1 MASTHTLV
9 DGEKPNQI
17 STSSGFLDPKSEQS
31 DFEQASTRAP
41 STAQDVEYE
50 EKKDSTGSAT
60 DDEKGETQPAGLEST
75 EASTGEYPTGARLLF
90 IVVALVLSIF
100 LVSLDMVRLA
110 EMATEKTPPIAH
122 TWTDRVSLRQSLQQ
136 PYRKSR
142 MNSTALTTSRGIA
155 QPSS

>member
-17 STSSGFLDPKSEQS
+17 STSSGFLDPKSEHS

-41 STAQDVEYE
+41 STAPDVDYE
-50 EKKDSTGSAT
+50 EKKQGTGNVT
-60 DDEKGETQPAGLEST
+60 DEETGEARPAGLVPT
-75 EASTGEYPTGARLLF
+75 EASPGDYPTGARLLF

-110 EMATEKTPPIAH
+110 VMATGNIPPLVH
-122 TWTDRVSLRQSLQQ
+122 T
-136 PYRKSR
+136 
-142 MNSTALTTSRGIA
+142 
-155 QPSS
+155 

>member
-17 STSSGFLDPKSEQS
+17 STSSGFLDPKSEHS

-41 STAQDVEYE
+41 STAPDVDY
-50 EKKDSTGSAT
+50 EKKEGTGNVT
-60 DDEKGETQPAGLEST
+60 DEETGEARPAGLELT
-75 EASTGEYPTGARLLF
+75 DASSGDYPTGARLLF

-110 EMATEKTPPIAH
+110 VMATRNVPPLGH
-122 TWTDRVSLRQSLQQ
+122 T
-136 PYRKSR
+136 
-142 MNSTALTTSRGIA
+142 
-155 QPSS
+155 